1 MKKDDGMTRSTK
13 LDIYNNPLLNKG
25 IDVLNNNIFGQC
37 FIAY

>member
-1 MKKDDGMTRSTK
+1 MKKDEGMTKSTK

-25 IDVLNNNIFGQC
+25 IDVLNNNIFGQY

>member
-25 IDVLNNNIFGQC
+25 IDVLNNNIFGQYC
-37 FIAY
+37 IAY